1 MKALYFIIASIA
13 LIALIIGF
21 TVWFE
26 KKRKEAFLEISRM
39 MGFSFSAKGDL
50 NTIEPATRFRLFK
63 RGHSKRL
70 KNVMQ
75 RPSGDV
81 NESVFDYWFTTGG
94 GKSQRVHRQTVY
106 WIQSNRLK
114 LPEFEV
120 HPENIFH
127 KIGQALGSRDLNPE
141 HSPDFSRRYRLRG
154 TEEERVLKL
163 FDPETTSF
171 FERNP
176 GWSAAG
182 CDNHLFVYRAE
193 KRVKPAD
200 LSRWMDT
207 VRILERQMEHKSR
220 YI

>member
-1 MKALYFIIASIA
+1 MKALYFIAASIA
-13 LIALIIGF
+13 LIAVIIGF

-26 KKRKEAFLEISRM
+26 KKRKEALVEISRM
-39 MGFSFSAKGDL
+39 MGFSFSAKEDL
-50 NTIEPATRFRLFK
+50 NLIEPAERFRLFK
-63 RGHSKRL
+63 RGHHKRL

-81 NESVFDYWFTTGG
+81 NEILFDYWFTTGG
-94 GKSQRVHRQTVY
+94 GKNQRVHRQTIC
-106 WIQSNRLK
+106 WIRSGRLN

-127 KIGQALGSRDLNPE
+127 KIGQALGSKDLNPE
-141 HSPDFSRRYRLRG
+141 RSPEFSRRYRLRG
-154 TEEERVLKL
+154 TEEERVLRL
-163 FDPETTSF
+163 FDPETASF

-182 CDNHLFVYRAE
+182 ADKHLFVYRAE

-207 VRILERQMEHKSR
+207 VRILARQMEHKSR
-220 YI
+220 YV